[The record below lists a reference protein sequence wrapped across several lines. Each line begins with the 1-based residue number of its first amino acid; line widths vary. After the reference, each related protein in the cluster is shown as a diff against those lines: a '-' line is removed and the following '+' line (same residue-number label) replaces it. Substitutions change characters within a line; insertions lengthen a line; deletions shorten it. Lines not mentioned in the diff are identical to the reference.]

1 MSRFFAPHF
10 AGLILLGLVLGAC
23 QVPGQAEF
31 DRWEPKF
38 VHRPAEFTSSV
49 TALWISG
56 YQEEASTKRF
66 VRYSA
71 FGAVPEKMV
80 PDGNGTYTVLVSL
93 HRQAETSDG
102 PVADQV
108 VDYLVRVARDGDKF
122 RFLPTD
128 PLPQPV
134 AVYHDAWNRT
144 VHVRGYSQD
153 DTKGLATVAWE
164 FQGRY

>member
-1 MSRFFAPHF
+1 VNRSLVSIA
-10 AGLILLGLVLGAC
+10 ALVGLALSSC
-23 QVPGQAEF
+23 QATGQAEF
-31 DRWEPKF
+31 DRWDPKF
-38 VHRPAEFTSSV
+38 VHRPAEFTSLV

-56 YQEEASTKRF
+56 YQEDLVTHRF
-66 VRYSA
+66 VRYTA
-71 FGAVPEKMV
+71 FGAVPEKMI
-80 PDGNGTYTVLVSL
+80 PDGKGTYTVLVSL

-108 VDYLVRVARDGDKF
+108 VDYLVRVAHEGDKF

-144 VHVRGYSQD
+144 VHVRGYSEDQ
-153 DTKGLATVAWE
+153 TKGSATVLWE

>member
-1 MSRFFAPHF
+1 MSRLPSVWFFGPV
-10 AGLILLGLVLGAC
+10 LLGLVLTSC
-23 QVPGQAEF
+23 QAAGQAEF
-31 DRWEPKF
+31 DRWDAKF
-38 VHRPAEFTSSV
+38 VHRPAEFASSV

-56 YQEEASTKRF
+56 YQEEASNRHF

-71 FGAVPEKMV
+71 FGAVPEKMI
-80 PDGNGTYTVLVSL
+80 PDGNTYTVLVSL
-93 HRQAETSDG
+93 NRQAETSEG
-102 PVADQV
+102 PVTDQV
-108 VDYLVRVARDGDKF
+108 VDYLVRVAREGDTF

-153 DTKGLATVAWE
+153 LSKGTSTVLWE